1 MNNWA
6 QLTQRLSLNE
16 SLSAWAIRENLI
28 NCGNILGKAL
38 QTRRSLSSVFVLFLL
53 FFLLFCCS
61 VFCTWCVVPL
71 QRVRDRER
79 DKNEWTNERRLP
91 NLRLPQSLSWFCHV
105 NKSQHHNR
113 NRRQMWLGKNPFI
126 SKNHNKN
133 TKKNP
138 TWFIQKIY
146 ETLAFC
152 LAINLIRPGQA
163 HSHGQ
168 TDWP

>member
-6 QLTQRLSLNE
+6 QLRQRLSLNE

-38 QTRRSLSSVFVLFLL
+38 QTKRSLIFVFVVVFAILFLIL
-53 FFLLFCCS
+53 FS

-71 QRVRDRER
+71 QKERER
-79 DKNEWTNERRLP
+79 DKNEWTNAAYP
-91 NLRLPQSLSWFCHV
+91 TLPQSLSWFCHV
-105 NKSQHHNR
+105 NKSQYHNR

-126 SKNHNKN
+126 SKKKYKKKK
-133 TKKNP
+133 TKSNLIY
-138 TWFIQKIY
+138 TENIY
-146 ETLAFC
+146 ETLTFC
-152 LAINLIRPGQA
+152 LAISLIRPGQA